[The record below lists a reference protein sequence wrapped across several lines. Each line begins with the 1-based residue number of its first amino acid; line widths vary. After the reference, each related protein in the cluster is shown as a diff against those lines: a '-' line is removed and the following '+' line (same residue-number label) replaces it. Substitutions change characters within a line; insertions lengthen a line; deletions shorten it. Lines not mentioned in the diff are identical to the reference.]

1 MKKLNHK
8 DIIKI
13 SKIDNRIAQ
22 LDIDINNADTR
33 LRQAHSMSHS
43 HYIRWTKMDWD
54 RNIHELDE
62 LEQYTDKQ
70 TSLNARKIVLSMIG
84 YNIAHRGKKLHP
96 TTAIKKLEKLGTTG
110 AILKYDFEHFDP
122 DIISAEFKQYGI
134 TLLDENH
141 CSKINKQLGHL
152 VTHYMDMPVIM
163 PTIENRIKR
172 LCGKM
177 NMFHKT
183 MIEKVKEK
191 QL

>member
-1 MKKLNHK
+1 MKKINKTYIDAISRIDTQIIQLNININTT
-8 DIIKI
+8 DNEMLES
-13 SKIDNRIAQ
+13 SKHTDLSKWTMDDYNHA
-22 LDIDINNADTR
+22 AD
-33 LRQAHSMSHS
+33 
-43 HYIRWTKMDWD
+43 
-54 RNIHELDE
+54 ELNK
-62 LEQYTDKQ
+62 LEQYVNQ
-70 TSLNARKIVLSMIG
+70 GNFLNARKIVLSMIG

-110 AILKYDFEHFDP
+110 AKLKHDFEHSDP